1 MTPLRDLALAFHAL
15 GHADPAGAGA
25 LPVRSGDLTLD
36 SRRVAQGDIFCAV
49 PGTVTDGRAYLAQ
62 ARTQGAALV
71 LLPEAPS
78 EGVQAALGP
87 LPYRVLPGL
96 ETQLSALAHHYY
108 GAPSKHLRVLGV
120 TGTNG
125 KTSVV
130 AHCAHL
136 LEALGVRTG
145 TLGTLGVGFPGALEA
160 TALTTADPLTVQRAL
175 RNMLDAGAEA
185 VAMEVSSHALAQG
198 RVASVAFEAAVMTN
212 LTRDHLDYHGSMA
225 AYGEAKRQLFLQPG
239 LALGVVNADDA
250 FCRALPA
257 RMPCA
262 VKTFTYALDDAAA
275 SVYLSRRR
283 ACAQGWQFEG
293 QSPWGAF
300 TGRSGL
306 AGAHGLSNLLAALTT
321 LGALGYSL
329 TALASALSTV
339 PAAPGRLERF
349 FHPRGVELF
358 VDYAHTPKALA
369 VALSALRRPDGGR
382 LLCVFGCGGDRDRG
396 KRPLMGAAAAAGADV
411 LFLTNDNPRSESPEA
426 ILAEI
431 AAGVDR
437 PVPCYRIADRA
448 AALRAALDEAAPGD
462 RILLA
467 GKGHE
472 TMQVGAEGAMPFS
485 DRALVADL
493 CAREGR

>member
-1 MTPLRDLALAFHAL
+1 MTPLRDLALSFRAL
-15 GHADPAGAGA
+15 GQADPMGAGA
-25 LPVRSGDLTLD
+25 LPARPGDLTLD
-36 SRRVAQGDIFCAV
+36 SRQVTEGDIFCAV

-78 EGVQAALGP
+78 EAAQAALGP

-96 ETQLSALAHHYY
+96 AGQLSALAHHYY
-108 GAPSKHLRVLGV
+108 GAPSTQLRVLGV

-136 LEALGVRTG
+136 LEELGVRTA
-145 TLGTLGVGFPGALEA
+145 TLGTLGLGFPGSLEA
-160 TALTTADPLTVQRAL
+160 AALTTADPLTVQRAL
-175 RNMLDAGAEA
+175 RQMLDAGAEV

-212 LTRDHLDYHGSMA
+212 LSRDHLDYHGSMA

-239 LALGVVNADDA
+239 LAQAVVNLEDP

-257 RMPCA
+257 RLPRS
-262 VKTFTYALDDAAA
+262 VRTLSYALDDRAA
-275 SVYLSRRR
+275 SVYLSSRQ

-293 QSPWGAF
+293 HSPWGAF
-300 TGRSGL
+300 RGQSAL

-321 LGALGYSL
+321 LGALGYPL
-329 TALASALSTV
+329 AAMAPALRTV

-349 FHPRGVELF
+349 SHPQGMEIF
-358 VDYAHTPKALA
+358 VDYAHTPEALS
-369 VALSALRRPDGGR
+369 VALRALRRSEGGR

-396 KRPLMGAAAAAGADV
+396 KRPLMGAAAAGGADV
-411 LFLTNDNPRSESPEA
+411 LFLTNDNPRSEPPEA

-437 PVPCYRIADRA
+437 SVPCYRIPDRA
-448 AALRAALDEAAPGD
+448 AALRAALEEAVPGD

-472 TMQVGAEGAMPFS
+472 TVQVGAEGAAPFS

-493 CAREGR
+493 CAGEGR